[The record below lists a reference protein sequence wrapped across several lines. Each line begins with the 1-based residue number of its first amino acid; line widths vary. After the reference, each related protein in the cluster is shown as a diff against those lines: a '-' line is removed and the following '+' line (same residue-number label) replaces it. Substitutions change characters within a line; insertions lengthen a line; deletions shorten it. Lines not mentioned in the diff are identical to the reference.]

1 MMNTGLVTDFYQLT
15 MAQGLWRIGAHDV
28 PCVFDR
34 TYRNNP
40 FGGGY
45 TVVAGL
51 EHLVDFIQNFRYGES
66 EIAYLRSLHTFDE
79 GFLQW
84 LADFRFTGDIY
95 AMTEGTIAFPGEVL
109 LRLEAP
115 KAQALLLETGLT
127 MIMNHESLI
136 ATKARRV
143 RSVAGDDFLM
153 EFGLRR
159 AQGESAGHYGAR
171 ASIVGGFNAT
181 SNVEAARRFGLSAVG
196 TMAHS
201 WIMSFPDE
209 LTAFREYARQYDNA
223 TLLADTY
230 NTLESGVPNAITVFK
245 ELQEANRLPEKYGI
259 RLDSGDIAYLSRKA
273 REMLDAAGFTTAG
286 ITASNDIDEHTVLSL
301 KQQGAAINSWGIGT
315 KIITA
320 DGTSALGGIY
330 KLAGQEENGTLIP
343 KMKFSDQPEKM
354 TDPGRKE
361 VFRISHRDNGKLIT
375 DVLTLA
381 DEDIS
386 PAEDYELITYEYPW
400 RRKKLAANSFD
411 VRRMLEPIM
420 QGGELVYELPSLD
433 AIKAY
438 ADAQFKQLWPE
449 YTRLDSPEMLE
460 INRSPKL
467 QQLKEKLIH
476 EQVDS
481 LH

>member
-66 EIAYLRSLHTFDE
+66 EIAYLSSLHAFDE

-109 LRLEAP
+109 LRIEAP

-230 NTLESGVPNAITVFK
+230 NTLESGVPNAITVFR

-259 RLDSGDIAYLSRKA
+259 RLDSGDIAYLSRKV

-330 KLAGQEENGTLIP
+330 KLAGQEENGALIP

-411 VRRMLEPIM
+411 VHRMLEPIM

-433 AIKAY
+433 AIKTY

-449 YTRLDSPEMLE
+449 YTRLDSPEILE

>member
-66 EIAYLRSLHTFDE
+66 EIAYLRSLHAFDE

-109 LRLEAP
+109 LRIEAP
-115 KAQALLLETGLT
+115 KAQALLIETGLT

-330 KLAGQEENGTLIP
+330 KLAGQEENGALIP
-343 KMKFSDQPEKM
+343 KMKFSDQPE
-354 TDPGRKE
+354 
-361 VFRISHRDNGKLIT
+361 N
-375 DVLTLA
+375 
-381 DEDIS
+381 
-386 PAEDYELITYEYPW
+386 ELITYEYPW

-420 QGGELVYELPSLD
+420 QGGELVYELPSLA
-433 AIKAY
+433 AIKTY

-449 YTRLDSPEMLE
+449 YTRLDSPEILE

>member
-1 MMNTGLVTDFYQLT
+1 M
-15 MAQGLWRIGAHDV
+15 
-28 PCVFDR
+28 
-34 TYRNNP
+34 
-40 FGGGY
+40 
-45 TVVAGL
+45 
-51 EHLVDFIQNFRYGES
+51 
-66 EIAYLRSLHTFDE
+66 
-79 GFLQW
+79 
-84 LADFRFTGDIY
+84 
-95 AMTEGTIAFPGEVL
+95 
-109 LRLEAP
+109 
-115 KAQALLLETGLT
+115 
-127 MIMNHESLI
+127 
-136 ATKARRV
+136 
-143 RSVAGDDFLM
+143 
-153 EFGLRR
+153 
-159 AQGESAGHYGAR
+159 
-171 ASIVGGFNAT
+171 
-181 SNVEAARRFGLSAVG
+181 
-196 TMAHS
+196 
-201 WIMSFPDE
+201 
-209 LTAFREYARQYDNA
+209 
-223 TLLADTY
+223 
-230 NTLESGVPNAITVFK
+230 PNAITVFR

-286 ITASNDIDEHTVLSL
+286 ITASNDIDEHIVLSL

-330 KLAGQEENGTLIP
+330 KLAGQEENSVLIP

-361 VFRISHRDNGKLIT
+361 VFRISHRNNGKLIT

-449 YTRLDSPEMLE
+449 YTRLDSPEILE

-476 EQVDS
+476 EQVNS

>member
-1 MMNTGLVTDFYQLT
+1 
-15 MAQGLWRIGAHDV
+15 
-28 PCVFDR
+28 
-34 TYRNNP
+34 
-40 FGGGY
+40 
-45 TVVAGL
+45 
-51 EHLVDFIQNFRYGES
+51 
-66 EIAYLRSLHTFDE
+66 
-79 GFLQW
+79 
-84 LADFRFTGDIY
+84 
-95 AMTEGTIAFPGEVL
+95 
-109 LRLEAP
+109 
-115 KAQALLLETGLT
+115 
-127 MIMNHESLI
+127 
-136 ATKARRV
+136 
-143 RSVAGDDFLM
+143 
-153 EFGLRR
+153 
-159 AQGESAGHYGAR
+159 
-171 ASIVGGFNAT
+171 
-181 SNVEAARRFGLSAVG
+181 
-196 TMAHS
+196 MAHS

-230 NTLESGVPNAITVFK
+230 NTLESGVPNAITVFR

-273 REMLDAAGFTTAG
+273 REMFDAAGFTTAG

-330 KLAGQEENGTLIP
+330 KLAGQEENGVLIP

-433 AIKAY
+433 AIKTY

-449 YTRLDSPEMLE
+449 YTRLDSPEILE